1 MWIYLS
7 NFMNKYHT
15 NDILER
21 LFVIWQLIL
30 AMLYGNNAPYLI
42 SETQSHQT
50 NVALAVYLVSRFSYS
65 MAEGIYSIFL
75 PMYRREIMLRFL
87 LVLPTIGV
95 WVAVFFT
102 HYPTSEGLLIA
113 AVALEFW
120 IFALLDTPMFE
131 RFLNKVDARQ
141 FDADHWVER
150 VQDFFII
157 ILGEGVL
164 NLIKGSTLGKGLTGQ
179 AATGILALAMYY
191 FLSGLYFNGD
201 QSRRYVHA
209 VKRTWWRKTLWML

>member
-21 LFVIWQLIL
+21 IFVVWQLVL
-30 AMLYGNNAPYLI
+30 AMLYGNNAPFLI
-42 SETQSHQT
+42 PEIRARQPTLS
-50 NVALAVYLVSRFSYS
+50 LLVYLLSPVSSTAIES
-65 MAEGIYSIFL
+65 VYSIFL
-75 PMYRREIMLRFL
+75 PFYRREVFLRFL
-87 LVLPTIGV
+87 LSFPTLGLWI
-95 WVAVFFT
+95 AVFFT
-102 HYPTSEGLLIA
+102 DYPTSEGLLVA
-113 AVALEFW
+113 AIALEFW
-120 IFALLDTPMFE
+120 VFALLDTPMFE
-131 RFLNKVDARQ
+131 RFLKGNTTRP

-164 NLIKGSTLGKGLTGQ
+164 NLIKGSTLGKGITGQ
-179 AATGILALAMYY
+179 AGTGVLALAMYY
-191 FLSGLYFNGD
+191 LISGLYFNGD

-209 VKRTWWRKTLWML
+209 VKRAFWRKTLWML